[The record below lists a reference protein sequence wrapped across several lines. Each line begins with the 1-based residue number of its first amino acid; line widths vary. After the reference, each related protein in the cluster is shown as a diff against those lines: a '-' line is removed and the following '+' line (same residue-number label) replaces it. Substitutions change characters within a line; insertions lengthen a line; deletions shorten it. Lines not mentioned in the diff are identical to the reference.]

1 MTTADRPWRS
11 DPARDF
17 ARAEH
22 ERLARIGLTDAL
34 DVDALDDELH
44 RLISTQERHLDDCLV
59 LYAGTNEPN
68 PRIARLLGSAIGS
81 RPNLGP
87 PGDTWNRGMVDGAR
101 MSVLADELLARLFNC
116 RYVESRVSSGSVAN
130 LYSYFATTKPG
141 DAILAFSDDAAGHVT
156 HHRAGAA
163 GLAGLEVHDL
173 PFDPARMDVDLQTLH
188 KSVEQIRPGL
198 IIMAGSMCLFPYD
211 VKGVREIADTVGAH
225 VLYDAAHM
233 GGLIAG
239 GAFQQPLAE
248 GAHLMTGS
256 TYKSFGGPP
265 SGMILTNDAALAE
278 RLDEI
283 AYPGLTANF
292 DLARQAAL
300 TIAVMDL
307 LVYGP
312 AYAAACIANAVSLAD
327 ALTARGVAVFRP
339 SGRGGLATASQHV
352 AIDAHPY
359 GGGNHAA
366 KQLEPANLLCSSIGL
381 PLPHI
386 SGEANGI
393 RFGTQELTRRGM
405 GPAEMSAVADLVARV
420 LVENEPGELVRADVV
435 ALRRAFTKLAYVR

>member
-1 MTTADRPWRS
+1 MWINRQG
-11 DPARDF
+11 DF

-173 PFDPARMDVDLQTLH
+173 HP
-188 KSVEQIRPGL
+188 
-198 IIMAGSMCLFPYD
+198 LF
-211 VKGVREIADTVGAH
+211 
-225 VLYDAAHM
+225 L
-233 GGLIAG
+233 
-239 GAFQQPLAE
+239 
-248 GAHLMTGS
+248 
-256 TYKSFGGPP
+256 
-265 SGMILTNDAALAE
+265 
-278 RLDEI
+278 
-283 AYPGLTANF
+283 
-292 DLARQAAL
+292 
-300 TIAVMDL
+300 
-307 LVYGP
+307 
-312 AYAAACIANAVSLAD
+312 
-327 ALTARGVAVFRP
+327 
-339 SGRGGLATASQHV
+339 
-352 AIDAHPY
+352 
-359 GGGNHAA
+359 
-366 KQLEPANLLCSSIGL
+366 
-381 PLPHI
+381 
-386 SGEANGI
+386 
-393 RFGTQELTRRGM
+393 
-405 GPAEMSAVADLVARV
+405 
-420 LVENEPGELVRADVV
+420 
-435 ALRRAFTKLAYVR
+435 

>member
-11 DPARDF
+11 DAAREF
-17 ARAEH
+17 VRSEQA
-22 ERLARIGLTDAL
+22 RLARVGLTDSL

-44 RLISTQERHLDDCLV
+44 RLVLAQEHHLDDCIV

-101 MSVLADELLARLFNC
+101 MSVLADELLARLFKSSF
-116 RYVESRVSSGSVAN
+116 VESRVPSGSVAN
-130 LYSYFATTKPG
+130 LYSYFATTRPG
-141 DAILAFSDDAAGHVT
+141 DAILAFSDDASGHVT
-156 HHRAGAA
+156 HHREGAA
-163 GLAGLEVHDL
+163 GLAGLVIHDT
-173 PFDPARMDVDLQTLH
+173 PFDPERMDVDLKALA
-188 KSVEQIRPGL
+188 KVAEEIRPTL
-198 IIMAGSMCLFPYD
+198 IIVAGSMCLFPYN
-211 VKGVREIADTVGAH
+211 VTGVREVADAVGAT

-265 SGMILTNDAALAE
+265 SGMILTDDATLAE
-278 RLDEI
+278 RLDAI

-307 LVYGP
+307 LVHGP
-312 AYAAACIANAVSLAD
+312 AYAQACIANATALAD
-327 ALTARGVAVFRP
+327 ALTARGVSVFRP
-339 SGRGGLATASQHV
+339 SGRGGRATASQHV
-352 AIDAHPY
+352 AIDANPY
-359 GGGNHAA
+359 GGGNRAA
-366 KQLEPANLLCSSIGL
+366 KRLEPANLLCSSIGL
-381 PLPHI
+381 PVAHTP
-386 SGEANGI
+386 GDANGV

-405 GPAEMSAVADLVARV
+405 GATEMGVVADLVGRV
-420 LVENEPGELVRADVV
+420 LVDDEPAERVLADVV
-435 ALRRAFTKLAYVR
+435 ALRRAFSKLSFVR